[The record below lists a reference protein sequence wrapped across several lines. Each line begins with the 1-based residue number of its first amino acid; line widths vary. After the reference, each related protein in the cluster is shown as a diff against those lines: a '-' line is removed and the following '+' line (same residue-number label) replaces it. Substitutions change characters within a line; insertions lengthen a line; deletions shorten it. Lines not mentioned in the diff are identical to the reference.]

1 MLRVRGGG
9 ERAQKF
15 SRRKAKHLEVL
26 AFNYSTFFIAMVTQ
40 ELLSSRRF
48 FYSLP
53 GAGNKKKRRRPPS
66 AHKMKMSWPRFY
78 CPLARSLS
86 LSLIHS
92 LAALTDL
99 FAEWRSRSESVFEQ
113 VPDNA
118 CLLLQ
123 PPISK
128 TTTGS
133 AAAANTCR
141 QSGQCAAEHA
151 FFIVP
156 QPTQSPSL
164 QPRAL
169 GECGLSE

>member
-1 MLRVRGGG
+1 MLRVRGGV

-53 GAGNKKKRRRPPS
+53 GAGNKKKEKAPTQCTQNENELAEFLLPS
-66 AHKMKMSWPRFY
+66 RTLSGSHSFT
-78 CPLARSLS
+78 RS
-86 LSLIHS
+86 
-92 LAALTDL
+92 AATDL
-99 FAEWRSRSESVFEQ
+99 FAEWRSRSESVLEQ

-156 QPTQSPSL
+156 QPTQSHGLFS
-164 QPRAL
+164 RAL
-169 GECGLSE
+169 WANAV